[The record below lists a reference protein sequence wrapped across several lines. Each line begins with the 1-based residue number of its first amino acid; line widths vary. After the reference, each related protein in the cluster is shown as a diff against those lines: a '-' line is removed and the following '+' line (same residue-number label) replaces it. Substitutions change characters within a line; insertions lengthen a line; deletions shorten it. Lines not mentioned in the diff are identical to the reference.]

1 MSIFFGAEWGEAILE
16 KNAIS
21 ARWLIMEALM
31 ELLKGSSFDSITVGA
46 IVRKAGVSR
55 SSFYVYF
62 LDKFDLMDQL
72 TTKVLTE
79 LEVHYETTQWNDQNK
94 QSLRTSLT
102 NKVPLPTT
110 ITLLDHVLKYEY
122 FYQDRYREPVF
133 VVRLSELL
141 GIHLKNI
148 YKDETF
154 AIFLAYGTVGYIG
167 QWLNEGLKLPAYEL
181 AQRLTNVARLSL
193 QHEML
198 E

>member
-1 MSIFFGAEWGEAILE
+1 MGVEAILE

-31 ELLKGSSFDSITVGA
+31 ELLKVSSFGTITVGA

-55 SSFYVYF
+55 SSFYVHF

-94 QSLRTSLT
+94 QILRTSLT

-110 ITLLDHVLKYEY
+110 ITLLDHVIKYEY
-122 FYQDRYREPVF
+122 FYKDRYLEPVF

-141 GIHLKNI
+141 GLHLKNI
-148 YKDETF
+148 FKDETF

-167 QWLNEGLKLPAYEL
+167 RWLSEGLKPPAYEL

-198 E
+198 EELFVEAE